1 MVEVKERSK
10 ERTGP
15 RAQPARG
22 EQEDGAAPF
31 RKIGV
36 IGAGQMGNGI
46 AHVCALSGFQVL
58 LNDVAADRISE
69 GLATISGNLAR
80 QVSRQRISDEQRQ
93 AAIKRISAA
102 QTLDD
107 LAECDLVI
115 EAATEKEEIKRK
127 IFASLCPLLRPETI
141 IGTNTSSISI
151 TRLAATTDRPE
162 RFIGIHFMNPV
173 PLMELVE
180 VIRGIVT
187 DDATF
192 ESTKKFISKLGKRI
206 AVAEDFP
213 AFIVNR
219 ILLPMINEAIY
230 TLYEGVGNV
239 EAIDTAMR
247 LGAHHPMGPLEL
259 ADFIGL
265 DTCLSVMQVLHEGLA
280 DSKYRPCPLLVK
292 YVEAGWLGRK
302 SQRGFYDYRGEKP
315 VPTR

>member
-1 MVEVKERSK
+1 MVEVKERPK
-10 ERTGP
+10 TRGERT
-15 RAQPARG
+15 
-22 EQEDGAAPF
+22 DGMAHAL

-46 AHVCALSGFQVL
+46 AHVCALSGYHVL
-58 LNDVAADRISE
+58 LNDIAPDRITA
-69 GLATISGNLAR
+69 GLATINGNLAR
-80 QVSRQRISDEQRQ
+80 QVSRQRISDEERQ
-93 AAIKRISAA
+93 AAIKRISPAKA
-102 QTLDD
+102 LDD
-107 LAECDLVI
+107 LGECDLVI
-115 EAATEKEEIKRK
+115 EAATEQEETKRK
-127 IFASLCPLLRPETI
+127 IFAALCPSLKPEAI
-141 IGTNTSSISI
+141 VGTNTSSISI
-151 TRLAATTDRPE
+151 TRLAAATDRPE

-180 VIRGIVT
+180 VIRGIAT

-192 ESTKKFISKLGKRI
+192 EATKQFISRLGKQI
-206 AVAEDFP
+206 AVSEDFP

-239 EAIDTAMR
+239 EAIDAAMK

-265 DTCLSVMQVLHEGLA
+265 DTCLSIMQVLHEGLA

-302 SQRGFYDYRGEKP
+302 TQRGFYDYRGEKP

>member
-1 MVEVKERSK
+1 MNEVKERPVARSA
-10 ERTGP
+10 RT
-15 RAQPARG
+15 
-22 EQEDGAAPF
+22 EHGAHSV

-36 IGAGQMGNGI
+36 VGAGQMGNGI
-46 AHVCALSGFQVL
+46 AHVCALAGFHVL
-58 LNDVAADRISE
+58 LNDIAAERITE
-69 GLATISGNLAR
+69 GLATIDGNLAR
-80 QVSRQRISDEQRQ
+80 QVSRKRISEEQRD

-102 QTLDD
+102 KTLED

-115 EAATEKEEIKRK
+115 EAATEKEDVKRK
-127 IFASLCPLLRPETI
+127 IFSELCPSLKPETI
-141 IGTNTSSISI
+141 VGTNTSSISI
-151 TRLAATTDRPE
+151 TRLAAATDRPE

-180 VIRGIVT
+180 VIRGIAT
-187 DDATF
+187 DDTTFDAT
-192 ESTKKFISKLGKRI
+192 KQFISKLNKTI
-206 AVAEDFP
+206 AVSEDFP

-302 SQRGFYDYRGEKP
+302 TQRGFYDYRGEKP